1 MGTVNS
7 VTYHCEADYVIDH
20 AGKVRLYIYVPGNG
34 VSAYEIVDASV
45 TSIDGIAADDFE
57 GAVEYFNLYGVKV
70 NADNLTPGIYV
81 KKQGD
86 KAQKVLVK

>member
-1 MGTVNS
+1 
-7 VTYHCEADYVIDH
+7 
-20 AGKVRLYIYVPGNG
+20 

-45 TSIDGIAADDFE
+45 TSIDGIDADDFE